1 MPVPMIVLVG
11 NKGSGKNTVAKVIS
25 GFHPGTVEVAFAD
38 PFKRFLYRGGF
49 FTRETLWGESSGR
62 DDTVCKELPDF
73 DARNRAEV
81 HLTDETGFL
90 VGADTILRRAF
101 AFEDDVPLT
110 ARKAL
115 QAIGDQG
122 RYKDRNVW
130 ARIAVESAVELLGG
144 DHQYKPETGL
154 VVCKGDSPPPLVL
167 LTDGRYA
174 NEVMGVKLAGGV
186 AWRIV
191 RPDLQQND
199 FHSSERIEIPSTFF
213 DRTIVNDGDEKE
225 LAKKV
230 ALALGRKVAV

>member
-1 MPVPMIVLVG
+1 MSVPIIVLVG
-11 NKGSGKNTVAKVIS
+11 NKGSGKNTVAKIIS

-38 PFKRFLYRGGF
+38 PLKRYLYTAGYF
-49 FTRETLWGESSGR
+49 SRETLWGSSEGRDTAVASQSSGPMA
-62 DDTVCKELPDF
+62 D
-73 DARNRAEV
+73 RAEKN
-81 HLTDETGFL
+81 LKDEAGFE
-90 VGADTILRRAF
+90 VGAGTMLRRF
-101 AFEDDVPLT
+101 YVFEEEPFT

-115 QAIGDQG
+115 QAVGDQG
-122 RYKDRNVW
+122 RHKDRNVW

-154 VVCKGDSPPPLVL
+154 VVCKGNSPPPLVL

-174 NEVMGVKLAGGV
+174 NEVMGLKLAGGV

-191 RPDLQQND
+191 RPNLSQND